1 MRGSVSRGLE
11 RFRTEWRALDCI
23 RVALAAATGTRY
35 DGREGK
41 RTAGMQLARSVQLS
55 ASLLLAALGV
65 TKGALAQSADFQ
77 NWSAVVAT
85 GQLQADAPSA
95 RAWFDGHARRGDAGT
110 VVILRP
116 GVGYTF
122 APWITAWV
130 GYAWIP
136 LFDDANDGRV
146 DEHRLWQQLTL
157 QETIAQGRILLQSRT
172 RLEQRLH
179 ESTSSLGWRAREFVR
194 FNYRPT
200 ATADVG
206 LAIWDELFVGLNE
219 PAFAV
224 KGYDQNRLF
233 VGPALYTPYGVRL
246 EAGYLF
252 VHLNRSPES
261 QVQHV
266 AAVNIFV
273 ALSP

>member
-1 MRGSVSRGLE
+1 
-11 RFRTEWRALDCI
+11 
-23 RVALAAATGTRY
+23 
-35 DGREGK
+35 
-41 RTAGMQLARSVQLS
+41 MQLVRSVQLS
-55 ASLLLAALGV
+55 ACFVIAALCV
-65 TKGALAQSADFQ
+65 TTSALAQDSDFQ

-85 GQLQADAPSA
+85 GQLQPDAPSA

-136 LFDDANDGRV
+136 YFDDANDERV
-146 DEHRLWQQLTL
+146 DEHRMWQQLTL
-157 QETIAQGRILLQSRT
+157 QETFAQGRILLQSRT
-172 RLEQRLH
+172 RLEQRFH

-194 FNYRPT
+194 FNYRPS

-224 KGYDQNRLF
+224 QGYDQNRLF
-233 VGPALYTPYGVRL
+233 VGPALYTPYGVRV

-252 VHLNRSPES
+252 VHLNRSPNN

-266 AAVNIFV
+266 AAVNMFV
-273 ALSP
+273 ALNP